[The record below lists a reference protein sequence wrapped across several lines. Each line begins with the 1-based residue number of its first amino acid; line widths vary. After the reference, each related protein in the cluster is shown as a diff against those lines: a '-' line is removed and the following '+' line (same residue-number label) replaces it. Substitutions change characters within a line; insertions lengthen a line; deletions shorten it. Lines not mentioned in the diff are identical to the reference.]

1 MKPKLIILTTF
12 VSNLI
17 LGNLLLFLMH
27 GKYASLGEKLYV
39 HLLTSIVASVLL
51 FLLFRKISPST
62 KKYTLIILPIIFS
75 YLVPLISFYL
85 MFSLGGLIEGKN
97 AKDVL
102 KGFFVGIPLAL
113 IVSMVSWF
121 FWLPF
126 GIMNAGFAYWYRAA
140 LRRLANKTLSS
151 IP

>member
-1 MKPKLIILTTF
+1 
-12 VSNLI
+12 
-17 LGNLLLFLMH
+17 MH
-27 GKYASLGEKLYV
+27 GKYTSLGEKLYV

-51 FLLFRKISPST
+51 FLLFRKISSCT

-85 MFSLGGLIEGKN
+85 MFSLGGLIEGRE

-102 KGFFVGIPLAL
+102 KGFFMSIPLAL
-113 IVSMVSWF
+113 IVTMVSWF

-140 LRRLANKTLSS
+140 LRRLANKTMSP